1 MKSPKTIREQTRMEK
16 KPSKTHSKTT
26 TRREAL
32 KAGLAVAALPLI
44 PGLTRQVAAQ
54 ERKTTTVHGFETAAD
69 IAKAEQEGEF
79 LYYTHDSE
87 PAAAGIVEAFGKDFP
102 KIKGK
107 YFRLQN
113 SSLFSKVL
121 AERQAGQ
128 YNVDVIQFSEPTT
141 ALDFQKRGGYTRHVS
156 PQAKFYAR
164 EHLSNPVGDYF
175 WVGVTFAGLA
185 YNTEKVKPEDAPKGW
200 KDITK
205 PIWLNG
211 VNTKMSNSGM
221 QFVQWYELRKLYGDK
236 FWGEFA
242 KNRPRGFDS
251 RAQQFERL
259 AKGDD
264 KLCVL
269 AEYAGYLLVKDKGAP
284 VAFVA
289 PSDGL
294 PATPALCGI
303 ADRAP
308 NPEAARLFIDW
319 QMSVR
324 GQTHQQTNQYLYY
337 GSMRKGAPPMP
348 GGWRL
353 SDFKLLTPNKE
364 MDKFVASRDAFNK
377 EWNAMLGL

>member
-1 MKSPKTIREQTRMEK
+1 MPDNR
-16 KPSKTHSKTT
+16 KPQVS
-26 TRREAL
+26 RRTVIG
-32 KAGLAVAALPLI
+32 AGAALAAAPLASLPLPAI
-44 PGLTRQVAAQ
+44 GQTAG
-54 ERKTTTVHGFETAAD
+54 KTATKVHDFTTYAD

-79 LYYTHDSE
+79 TFYSHDSE
-87 PAAAGIVEAFGKDFP
+87 PAIAGILEAFSKDFP

-107 YFRLQN
+107 YVRAQTGTLY
-113 SSLFSKVL
+113 SRTI
-121 AERQAGQ
+121 AERSA
-128 YNVDVIQFSEPTT
+128 NKFTADVIQFSELTT
-141 ALDFQKRGGYTRHVS
+141 AADFQKRGGYQNYIS
-156 PQAKFYAR
+156 PEA
-164 EHLSNPVGDYF
+164 EHYSPEHMSDPPGNYF
-175 WVGVTFAGLA
+175 WVGVTFAGLS
-185 YNTEKVKPEDAPKGW
+185 YNTEKVKPEDAPKSW

-211 VNTKMSNSGM
+211 TNVKMSNSGM
-221 QFVQWYELRKLYGDK
+221 QFVQWYELRKLYGDG
-236 FWGEFA
+236 FWSEFA
-242 KNRPRGFDS
+242 KVRPRGFDS

-269 AEYAGYLLVKDKGAP
+269 AEYAGYLLVKAKGAP
-284 VAFVA
+284 VEFVA
-289 PSDGL
+289 PADGL

-308 NPEAARLFIDW
+308 NPEASRLFIDW
-319 QMSVR
+319 QMSTR
-324 GQTHQQTNQYLYY
+324 GQNHQQTNQYLYY

-377 EWNAMLGL
+377 EWNTMLGL

>member
-1 MKSPKTIREQTRMEK
+1 MAKRK
-16 KPSKTHSKTT
+16 T
-26 TRREAL
+26 TRRSVL
-32 KAGLAVAALPLI
+32 KGGLAIAATPIASAILSDRL
-44 PGLTRQVAAQ
+44 AAQ
-54 ERKTTTVHGFETAAD
+54 ARPVTTVLDFTTAAD
-69 IAKAEQEGEF
+69 IAKAEAEGEF
-79 LYYTHDSE
+79 TFYSHDSE
-87 PAAAGIVEAFGKDFP
+87 PAIAGILEAFNKDFP

-107 YFRLQN
+107 YVRAQTGT
-113 SSLFSKVL
+113 LFSRTI
-121 AERQAGQ
+121 AERSA
-128 YNVDVIQFSEPTT
+128 NRFVADVIQFSELTT
-141 ALDFQKRGGYTRHVS
+141 ALDFQNRGGYQNYVS
-156 PQAKFYAR
+156 PQTEFYSP
-164 EHLSNPVGDYF
+164 EHMSDPIGNYF

-200 KDITK
+200 KDIAK

-211 VNTKMSNSGM
+211 ANVKMSNSGM

-236 FWGEFA
+236 FWSDFA
-242 KNRPRGFDS
+242 KVRPRGFDS

-269 AEYAGYLLVKDKGAP
+269 AEYAGYLLVKQKGAP
-284 VAFVA
+284 VEFVA

-303 ADRAP
+303 ADKAP

-319 QMSVR
+319 QMSTR
-324 GQTHQQTNQYLYY
+324 GQNHQQTNPFLYY
-337 GSMRKGAPPMP
+337 GSVRKGAPPMP

-364 MDKFVASRDAFNK
+364 MDKFVASREAFNK
-377 EWNAMLGL
+377 EWNGMLGL